1 MCGFRVSG
9 VRVSRFRVSGLW
21 GLGFLGLG
29 FLGIGFLGLAVWGLW
44 ARVSGFGVSD
54 SVQNPPFV
62 GAGVATAIFV
72 TERHT
77 NNKQT
82 PHTQMQLTQKPSR
95 QTDNH
100 TASPTPPS
108 P

>member
-77 NNKQT
+77 QQT
-82 PHTQMQLTQKPSR
+82 NTPYTDAAHTKTQ
-95 QTDNH
+95 QT
-100 TASPTPPS
+100 S
-108 P
+108 